1 MVFCNFSVMP
11 QVCTVCRHNDLNKIN
26 SELIQGLTPYE
37 LARYYSLNRNS
48 MQRHFENHLP
58 QQLVKANEARAVTNA
73 DRLLSEMQ
81 LLHERTENI
90 LTKAEET
97 NNPLVALRAIRE
109 MRGNFE
115 LLAKILGILN
125 SAPTINIDV
134 TALSDDE
141 LDRLIGSDPRRR

>member
-1 MVFCNFSVMP
+1 MP
-11 QVCTVCRHNDLNKIN
+11 QACTVCRHNDLNKIN

-58 QQLVKANEARAVTNA
+58 QHLVKANEARAIANA
-73 DRLLSEMQ
+73 DNLLAEMQ

-90 LTKAEET
+90 LTKAEQ
-97 NNPLVALRAIRE
+97 NNDSLVALRAIRE
-109 MRGNFE
+109 MRSNFE

-125 SAPTINIDV
+125 TSPTINIDV
-134 TALSDDE
+134 TTLSDE
-141 LDRLIGSDPRRR
+141 EIERLIGTR